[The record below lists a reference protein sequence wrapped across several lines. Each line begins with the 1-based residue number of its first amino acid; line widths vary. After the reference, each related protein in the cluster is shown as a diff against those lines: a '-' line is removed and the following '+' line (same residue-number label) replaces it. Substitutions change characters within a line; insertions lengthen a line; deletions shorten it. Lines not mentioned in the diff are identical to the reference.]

1 MLRKEKSSPQTFG
14 ENAHEELSNKKC
26 DMRGGLTPQQA
37 GRLPRGKSKFFGYFP
52 KGGGIVGENGRRGKQ
67 KTGKKKEYSF

>member
-26 DMRGGLTPQQA
+26 DMRGGL
-37 GRLPRGKSKFFGYFP
+37 PRSKREDCHAERQNFLGNFP
-52 KGGGIVGENGRRGKQ
+52 KVGA
-67 KTGKKKEYSF
+67 